1 MEEKYY
7 GILMN
12 RVTIDDG
19 VYVYIPDYI
28 VSGSIT
34 TIDFS
39 DEYDEEIYGD
49 FSQKIFVDEMGN
61 QYLFTNDVDTLQEG
75 NKSVCYVISETKLKE
90 AYSGLSLEEAKGE
103 YFDMIMESLHI
114 GILSIEDEENEINI
128 FSLELNNFDNI
139 ISQRKEQV
147 NNFGNDYDMDYSD
160 KVFMSIDKLKEIINL
175 NDLDKMKMELNNIYS
190 AYLEIINHF
199 ESDYDNSVD
208 GEYVKNLFNACKE
221 HIYSIN
227 NIDDMKDTITKIQE
241 IYIEMSILLDEKN
254 IDANGAIQVLNYF
267 EEFISEYDKLLKLDD
282 INDIK
287 GEILKIYEKE
297 EKEINKI
304 ATYYDDLNIKKDN
317 DILEKETIDKSTDK
331 NNILNVKEMKEYM
344 DSKIIGQEEAKK
356 DVISAIFMNSLIDDV
371 RSKNS
376 VLLVGPTGSGKT
388 LIAEVLSEYLNK
400 QIEIIDTT
408 QLTKP
413 GYVGA
418 NLEDFLERL
427 LSKTKGNLKEA
438 EQSIVV
444 FDEIDKKGSSNDDEV
459 SGKGVLNTLLP
470 FIQGTT
476 YDIKYNNR
484 VFNFDTS
491 KLTIFATGS
500 FAELLRIKNLDDK
513 NSIGFGVVKNISN
526 EDIKYPKLETEDFV
540 KYGNLPAELV
550 GRFSTIT
557 QLSGHT
563 KESLRKILVD
573 SDISA
578 LKLEKEKLEKL
589 NIELKYNEDYLD
601 NIVNEALKLKTGARS
616 LKATVE
622 KSVKIA
628 RWEVIQNFNDYK
640 TIILNGNTVY
650 DNYDVDL
657 VDINDNIINLKGK
670 PKVLRKG

>member
-28 VSGSIT
+28 VSGGIT

-49 FSQKIFVDEMGN
+49 FSQTIFVDEMGN
-61 QYLFTNDVDTLQEG
+61 QYLLTNDIDTLQEG
-75 NKSVCYVISETKLKE
+75 NKSVCFPISEKELQE

-103 YFDMIMESLHI
+103 YLESAMERLHV
-114 GILSIEDEENEINI
+114 GILSIEDGENNINI
-128 FSLELNNFDNI
+128 FSLELSNFDNSI
-139 ISQRKEQV
+139 NQKKEQV

-190 AYLEIINHF
+190 SYLEIINHF
-199 ESDYDNSVD
+199 EGDFDNSID

-221 HIYSIN
+221 HICSIN
-227 NIDDMKDTITKIQE
+227 NIEDMKNTITKIQE

-254 IDANGAIQVLNYF
+254 IDKKGAIQVLNYF

-317 DILEKETIDKSTDK
+317 DILEKETIDKNTDK

-628 RWEVIQNFNDYK
+628 RWEVIQNLNDYK
-640 TIILNGNTVY
+640 SIILNGNTVY

-670 PKVLRKG
+670 TKVLRKG